1 MSDTIAEI
9 LINRPSKHLNKTFS
23 YKIPDHLSYIGIGWR
38 CIVPFAGKL
47 EEGIILSCHEAEF
60 YNISH
65 KLLEVYDV
73 IDSVPWFTEAMIKT
87 AKWISQYYMCT
98 LIDAFRLFLIDKKGI
113 RINVSYE
120 IKWMNIPKCED
131 IWGLIDISVRI
142 ISEED
147 AILVLGKTRCN
158 RYLSKG
164 FIKKTESLQRVYK
177 KPLEEW
183 LSINNNNNH
192 SESIKRGGKQ
202 KALWSHLHLCH
213 MRQDS
218 VSNLISSGFSRD
230 VIRRFCRNGN
240 GHLFYREKETFSL
253 VGNRKSNKPN
263 KLTEEQKHAV
273 EYIIDVVNKAKYEG
287 ILLHGV
293 TGSGKTEVYLRAVES
308 AIAAGGTV
316 LLEVPEIAL
325 TNQMVSYFADY
336 FGDKVVFMHSNLS
349 KGERYN
355 NRQRIANEESS
366 IIIGS
371 RSALFMPFKNLK
383 LIIVDEEYDS
393 SYKQTETPRYNGRD
407 VAKVMAVIY
416 NCPIVLGA
424 ATPSVTT
431 FFAAK
436 NKKIELLEMRQR
448 VHRTPLPQIYVYD
461 MRSEADIGRATNL
474 SRPLI
479 DLLRD
484 TVQKNHKA
492 ILLLN
497 RRGFAPT
504 LMCRNC
510 GYVFKC
516 THCDVPLVYHKDK
529 HRLNCHYC
537 ESTFPLPR
545 QCPVCSSQDI
555 LYLGWGTQRIE
566 EDLKRLLPEAKCCR
580 FDVDSTARKYS
591 AAQILSNF
599 RDGKFDI
606 LFGTQMVAKGHDIPG
621 VQSVGI
627 LSVDSILNMP
637 TYLAAEQT
645 FNLITQCAGRAGR
658 NLEQGRV
665 ILQTY
670 NTEHYVILTAAK
682 QDYASFYQQELEYRR
697 VLHYPPFTRL
707 MKITC
712 FNKKESIAR
721 NHAEKIYCYIREM
734 LPDIPDYIS
743 VTPPYDEPVKKVRNI
758 YNVSLL
764 IKGNTLRRLKLSMQN
779 SKIFQEND
787 IIIDV
792 DPL

>member
-1 MSDTIAEI
+1 MIGTIAEI

-23 YKIPDHLSYIGIGWR
+23 YKIPDHLSYVGSGWR
-38 CIVPFAGKL
+38 CIVPFAGKQ
-47 EEGIILSCHEAEF
+47 EEGIILSCHEEEF
-60 YNISH
+60 SHISY
-65 KLLEVYDV
+65 KLLEIYDA
-73 IDSVPWFTEAMIKT
+73 IDSVPWFTDAMIKT

-98 LIDAFRLFLIDKKGI
+98 LIDALRLFLIDKKGI
-113 RINVSYE
+113 RTEVLYE
-120 IKWMNIPKCED
+120 INWKEIPECED
-131 IWGLIDISVRI
+131 IWGLIDISVEI
-142 ISEED
+142 ISKED
-147 AILVLGKTRCN
+147 AVLVLGKTRCN
-158 RYLSKG
+158 RYLAKG
-164 FIKKTESLQRVYK
+164 FIKETELLQKVYK
-177 KPLEEW
+177 EPLEEW
-183 LSINNNNNH
+183 LAINNK
-192 SESIKRGGKQ
+192 SESESMKRGGRQ
-202 KALWSHLHLCH
+202 KALWSHLCQIG
-213 MRQDS
+213 QDS
-218 VSNLISSGFSRD
+218 ISSLISAGFSRD

-240 GHLFYREKETFSL
+240 GHLFYRGKKTFSL
-253 VGNRKSNKPN
+253 VENKKSDNPR
-263 KLTEEQKHAV
+263 KLTAEQKYAV
-273 EYIIDVVNKAKYEG
+273 EYIIGAVNEERYKG
-287 ILLHGV
+287 ILLYGV
-293 TGSGKTEVYLRAVES
+293 TGSGKTEVYLRAAES

-461 MRSEADIGRATNL
+461 MRSEADIGHATNL
-474 SRPLI
+474 SRPMI

-504 LMCRNC
+504 LMCKHC

-537 ESTFPLPR
+537 ESIFPLPR

-566 EDLKRLLPEAKCCR
+566 EDLKKLLPETKCCR

-591 AAQILSNF
+591 AAKILSNF

-627 LSVDSILNMP
+627 LSVDSTLNMP

-682 QDYASFYQQELEYRR
+682 QDYDAFYQQELEYRR
-697 VLHYPPFTRL
+697 TLHYPPFTRL

-721 NHAEKIYCYIREM
+721 NHAEKIYRYIREM
-734 LPDIPDYIS
+734 LPGIPDYIS

-764 IKGNTLRRLKLSMQN
+764 IKGKTLRRLKLSMQN

>member
-1 MSDTIAEI
+1 MIGTIAEI

-23 YKIPDHLSYIGIGWR
+23 YKIPDHLSYVGSGWR
-38 CIVPFAGKL
+38 CIVPFAGKQ
-47 EEGIILSCHEAEF
+47 EEGIILSCHEEEF
-60 YNISH
+60 SHISY
-65 KLLEVYDV
+65 KLLEIYDA
-73 IDSVPWFTEAMIKT
+73 IDSVPWFTDAMIKT

-98 LIDAFRLFLIDKKGI
+98 LIDALRLFLIDKKGI
-113 RINVSYE
+113 RTEVLYE
-120 IKWMNIPKCED
+120 INWKEIPECED
-131 IWGLIDISVRI
+131 IWGLIDISVEI
-142 ISEED
+142 ISKED
-147 AILVLGKTRCN
+147 AVLVLGKTRCN
-158 RYLSKG
+158 RYLAKG
-164 FIKKTESLQRVYK
+164 FIKETELLQKVYK
-177 KPLEEW
+177 EPLEEW
-183 LSINNNNNH
+183 LAINNK
-192 SESIKRGGKQ
+192 SESESMKRGGRQ
-202 KALWSHLHLCH
+202 KALWSHLCQIG
-213 MRQDS
+213 QDS
-218 VSNLISSGFSRD
+218 ISSLISAGFSRD

-240 GHLFYREKETFSL
+240 GHLFYRGKKTFSL
-253 VGNRKSNKPN
+253 VENKKSDNPR
-263 KLTEEQKHAV
+263 KLTEEQKYAV
-273 EYIIDVVNKAKYEG
+273 EYIIGAVNEERYKG
-287 ILLHGV
+287 ILLYGV
-293 TGSGKTEVYLRAVES
+293 TGSGKTEVYLRAAES

-461 MRSEADIGRATNL
+461 MRSEADIGHATNL

-504 LMCRNC
+504 LMCKHC

-566 EDLKRLLPEAKCCR
+566 EDLKKLLPEAKCCR
-580 FDVDSTARKYS
+580 FDADSTAKKYS
-591 AAQILSNF
+591 AAKILSNF

-627 LSVDSILNMP
+627 LSVDSTLNMP

-682 QDYASFYQQELEYRR
+682 QDYDAFYQQELEYRR
-697 VLHYPPFTRL
+697 TLHYPPFTRL

-721 NHAEKIYCYIREM
+721 NHAEKIYRYIREM

>member
-1 MSDTIAEI
+1 
-9 LINRPSKHLNKTFS
+9 
-23 YKIPDHLSYIGIGWR
+23 
-38 CIVPFAGKL
+38 
-47 EEGIILSCHEAEF
+47 
-60 YNISH
+60 
-65 KLLEVYDV
+65 
-73 IDSVPWFTEAMIKT
+73 
-87 AKWISQYYMCT
+87 
-98 LIDAFRLFLIDKKGI
+98 
-113 RINVSYE
+113 
-120 IKWMNIPKCED
+120 
-131 IWGLIDISVRI
+131 
-142 ISEED
+142 
-147 AILVLGKTRCN
+147 
-158 RYLSKG
+158 
-164 FIKKTESLQRVYK
+164 
-177 KPLEEW
+177 
-183 LSINNNNNH
+183 
-192 SESIKRGGKQ
+192 
-202 KALWSHLHLCH
+202 
-213 MRQDS
+213 
-218 VSNLISSGFSRD
+218 
-230 VIRRFCRNGN
+230 
-240 GHLFYREKETFSL
+240 
-253 VGNRKSNKPN
+253 
-263 KLTEEQKHAV
+263 
-273 EYIIDVVNKAKYEG
+273 
-287 ILLHGV
+287 
-293 TGSGKTEVYLRAVES
+293 
-308 AIAAGGTV
+308 
-316 LLEVPEIAL
+316 
-325 TNQMVSYFADY
+325 
-336 FGDKVVFMHSNLS
+336 
-349 KGERYN
+349 
-355 NRQRIANEESS
+355 
-366 IIIGS
+366 
-371 RSALFMPFKNLK
+371 
-383 LIIVDEEYDS
+383 
-393 SYKQTETPRYNGRD
+393 
-407 VAKVMAVIY
+407 MAVIY

-461 MRSEADIGRATNL
+461 MRSEADIGHATNL
-474 SRPLI
+474 SRPMI

-504 LMCRNC
+504 LMCKHC

-566 EDLKRLLPEAKCCR
+566 EDLKKLLPEAKCCR

-591 AAQILSNF
+591 AAKILSNF

-627 LSVDSILNMP
+627 LSVDSTLNMP

-682 QDYASFYQQELEYRR
+682 QDYDAFYQQELEYRR
-697 VLHYPPFTRL
+697 TLHYPPFTRL

-721 NHAEKIYCYIREM
+721 NHAEKIYRYIREM

>member
-1 MSDTIAEI
+1 MIGTIAEI

-23 YKIPDHLSYIGIGWR
+23 YKIPDHLSYVGSGWR
-38 CIVPFAGKL
+38 CIVPFAGKQ
-47 EEGIILSCHEAEF
+47 EEGIILSCHEEEF
-60 YNISH
+60 SHISY
-65 KLLEVYDV
+65 KLLEIYDA
-73 IDSVPWFTEAMIKT
+73 IDSVPWFTDAMIKT

-98 LIDAFRLFLIDKKGI
+98 LIDALRLFLIDKKGI
-113 RINVSYE
+113 RTEVLYE
-120 IKWMNIPKCED
+120 INWKEIPECED
-131 IWGLIDISVRI
+131 IWGLIDISVEI
-142 ISEED
+142 ISKED
-147 AILVLGKTRCN
+147 AVLVLGKTRCN
-158 RYLSKG
+158 RYLAKG
-164 FIKKTESLQRVYK
+164 FIKETELLQKVYK
-177 KPLEEW
+177 EPLEEW
-183 LSINNNNNH
+183 LAINNK
-192 SESIKRGGKQ
+192 SESESMKRGGRQ
-202 KALWSHLHLCH
+202 KALWSHLCQIG
-213 MRQDS
+213 QDS
-218 VSNLISSGFSRD
+218 ISNLISAGFSRD

-240 GHLFYREKETFSL
+240 GHLFYRGKKTFSL
-253 VGNRKSNKPN
+253 VENTRSDNPR
-263 KLTEEQKHAV
+263 KLTAEQKYAV
-273 EYIIDVVNKAKYEG
+273 EYIIGAVNEERYKG
-287 ILLHGV
+287 ILLYGV
-293 TGSGKTEVYLRAVES
+293 TGSGKTEVYLRAAES

-461 MRSEADIGRATNL
+461 MRSEADIGHATNL

-504 LMCRNC
+504 LMCKHC

-566 EDLKRLLPEAKCCR
+566 EDLKKLLPEAKCCR
-580 FDVDSTARKYS
+580 FDADSTAKKYS
-591 AAQILSNF
+591 AAKILSNF

-627 LSVDSILNMP
+627 LSVDSTLNMP

-682 QDYASFYQQELEYRR
+682 QDYDAFYQQELEYRR
-697 VLHYPPFTRL
+697 TLHYPPFTRL

>member
-1 MSDTIAEI
+1 MIGTIAEI

-23 YKIPDHLSYIGIGWR
+23 YKIPDHLSYVGSGWR
-38 CIVPFAGKL
+38 CIVPFAGKQ
-47 EEGIILSCHEAEF
+47 EEGIILSCHEEEF
-60 YNISH
+60 SHISY
-65 KLLEVYDV
+65 KLLEIYDA
-73 IDSVPWFTEAMIKT
+73 IDSVPWFTDAMIKT

-98 LIDAFRLFLIDKKGI
+98 LIDALRLFLIDKKGI
-113 RINVSYE
+113 RTEVLYE
-120 IKWMNIPKCED
+120 INWKEIPECED
-131 IWGLIDISVRI
+131 IWGLIDISVEI
-142 ISEED
+142 ISKED
-147 AILVLGKTRCN
+147 AVLVLGKTRCN
-158 RYLSKG
+158 RYLAKG
-164 FIKKTESLQRVYK
+164 FIKETELLQKVYK
-177 KPLEEW
+177 EPLEEW
-183 LSINNNNNH
+183 LAINNK
-192 SESIKRGGKQ
+192 SESESMKRGGRQ
-202 KALWSHLHLCH
+202 KALWSHLCQIG
-213 MRQDS
+213 QDS
-218 VSNLISSGFSRD
+218 ISSLISAGFSRD

-240 GHLFYREKETFSL
+240 GHLFYRGKKTFSL
-253 VGNRKSNKPN
+253 VENTKRDNPR
-263 KLTEEQKHAV
+263 KLTAEQKYAV
-273 EYIIDVVNKAKYEG
+273 EYIIGAVNEERYKG
-287 ILLHGV
+287 ILLYGV
-293 TGSGKTEVYLRAVES
+293 TGSGKTEVYLRAAES

-448 VHRTPLPQIYVYD
+448 VHKIPLPQIYVYD
-461 MRSEADIGRATNL
+461 MRSEADIGHATNL

-504 LMCRNC
+504 LMCKHC

-566 EDLKRLLPEAKCCR
+566 EDLKKLLPEAKCCR
-580 FDVDSTARKYS
+580 FDADSTAKKYS
-591 AAQILSNF
+591 AAKILSNF

-627 LSVDSILNMP
+627 LSVDSTLNMP

-682 QDYASFYQQELEYRR
+682 QDYDAFYQQELEYRR
-697 VLHYPPFTRL
+697 TLHYPPFTRL

-721 NHAEKIYCYIREM
+721 NHAEKIYRYIREM

>member
-1 MSDTIAEI
+1 M
-9 LINRPSKHLNKTFS
+9 
-23 YKIPDHLSYIGIGWR
+23 
-38 CIVPFAGKL
+38 
-47 EEGIILSCHEAEF
+47 
-60 YNISH
+60 
-65 KLLEVYDV
+65 
-73 IDSVPWFTEAMIKT
+73 
-87 AKWISQYYMCT
+87 
-98 LIDAFRLFLIDKKGI
+98 
-113 RINVSYE
+113 
-120 IKWMNIPKCED
+120 
-131 IWGLIDISVRI
+131 
-142 ISEED
+142 
-147 AILVLGKTRCN
+147 
-158 RYLSKG
+158 
-164 FIKKTESLQRVYK
+164 
-177 KPLEEW
+177 
-183 LSINNNNNH
+183 
-192 SESIKRGGKQ
+192 KRGGRQ
-202 KALWSHLHLCH
+202 KALWSHLCQIG
-213 MRQDS
+213 QDS
-218 VSNLISSGFSRD
+218 ISSLISAGFSRD

-240 GHLFYREKETFSL
+240 GHLFYRGKKTFSL
-253 VGNRKSNKPN
+253 VENKKSDNPR
-263 KLTEEQKHAV
+263 KLTEEQKYAV
-273 EYIIDVVNKAKYEG
+273 EYIIGAVNEERYKG
-287 ILLHGV
+287 ILLYGV
-293 TGSGKTEVYLRAVES
+293 TGSGKTEVYLRAAES

-416 NCPIVLGA
+416 NCPIVLGV

-461 MRSEADIGRATNL
+461 MRSEADIGHATNL
-474 SRPLI
+474 SRPMI

-504 LMCRNC
+504 LMCKHC

-537 ESTFPLPR
+537 ESIFPLPR

-566 EDLKRLLPEAKCCR
+566 EDLKKLLPEAKCCR

-591 AAQILSNF
+591 AAKILSDF

-627 LSVDSILNMP
+627 LSVDSTLNMP

-682 QDYASFYQQELEYRR
+682 QDYDAFYQQELEYRR
-697 VLHYPPFTRL
+697 TLHYPPFTRL

-721 NHAEKIYCYIREM
+721 NHAEKIYRYIREM
-734 LPDIPDYIS
+734 LPGISDYIS

>member
-1 MSDTIAEI
+1 MIGTIAEI

-23 YKIPDHLSYIGIGWR
+23 YKIPDHLSYVGSGWR
-38 CIVPFAGKL
+38 CIVPFAGKQ
-47 EEGIILSCHEAEF
+47 EEGIILSCHEEEF
-60 YNISH
+60 SHISY
-65 KLLEVYDV
+65 KLLEIYDA
-73 IDSVPWFTEAMIKT
+73 IDSVPWFTDAMIKT

-98 LIDAFRLFLIDKKGI
+98 LIDALRLFLIDKKGI
-113 RINVSYE
+113 RTEVLYE
-120 IKWMNIPKCED
+120 INWKEIPECED
-131 IWGLIDISVRI
+131 IWGLIDISVEI
-142 ISEED
+142 ISKED
-147 AILVLGKTRCN
+147 AVLVLGKTRCN
-158 RYLSKG
+158 RYLAKG
-164 FIKKTESLQRVYK
+164 FIKETELLQKVYK
-177 KPLEEW
+177 EPLEEW
-183 LSINNNNNH
+183 LAINNK
-192 SESIKRGGKQ
+192 SESESMKRGGRQ
-202 KALWSHLHLCH
+202 KALWSHLC
-213 MRQDS
+213 QIGKDS
-218 VSNLISSGFSRD
+218 ISNLISAGFSRD

-240 GHLFYREKETFSL
+240 GHLFYRGKKTFSL
-253 VGNRKSNKPN
+253 VENKKSDNPR
-263 KLTEEQKHAV
+263 KLTEEQKYAV
-273 EYIIDVVNKAKYEG
+273 EYIIGAVNEERYKG
-287 ILLHGV
+287 ILLYGV
-293 TGSGKTEVYLRAVES
+293 TGSGKTEVYLRAAES

-461 MRSEADIGRATNL
+461 MRSEADIGHATNL

-504 LMCRNC
+504 LMCKHC

-566 EDLKRLLPEAKCCR
+566 EDLKKLLPEAKCCR
-580 FDVDSTARKYS
+580 FDADSTAKKYS
-591 AAQILSNF
+591 AAKILSNF

-627 LSVDSILNMP
+627 LSVDSTLNMP

-682 QDYASFYQQELEYRR
+682 QDYDAFYQQELEYRR
-697 VLHYPPFTRL
+697 TLHYPPFTRL

-721 NHAEKIYCYIREM
+721 NHAEKIYRYIREM

>member
-1 MSDTIAEI
+1 MIGTIAEI

-23 YKIPDHLSYIGIGWR
+23 YKIPDHLSYVGSGWR
-38 CIVPFAGKL
+38 CIVPFAGKQ
-47 EEGIILSCHEAEF
+47 EEGIILSCHEEEF
-60 YNISH
+60 SHISY
-65 KLLEVYDV
+65 KLLEIYDA
-73 IDSVPWFTEAMIKT
+73 IDSVPWFTDAMIKT

-98 LIDAFRLFLIDKKGI
+98 LIDALRLFLIDKKGI
-113 RINVSYE
+113 RTEVLYE
-120 IKWMNIPKCED
+120 INWKEIPECED
-131 IWGLIDISVRI
+131 IWGLIDISVEI
-142 ISEED
+142 ISKED
-147 AILVLGKTRCN
+147 AVLVLGKTRCN
-158 RYLSKG
+158 RYLAKG
-164 FIKKTESLQRVYK
+164 FIKETELLQKVYK
-177 KPLEEW
+177 EPLEEW
-183 LSINNNNNH
+183 LAINNK
-192 SESIKRGGKQ
+192 SESESMKRGGRQ
-202 KALWSHLHLCH
+202 KALWSHLCQIG
-213 MRQDS
+213 QDS
-218 VSNLISSGFSRD
+218 ISSLISAGFSRD

-240 GHLFYREKETFSL
+240 GHLFYRGKKTFSL
-253 VGNRKSNKPN
+253 VENKKSDNPR
-263 KLTEEQKHAV
+263 KLTAEQKYAV
-273 EYIIDVVNKAKYEG
+273 EYIIGAVNEERYKG
-287 ILLHGV
+287 ILLYGV
-293 TGSGKTEVYLRAVES
+293 TGSGKTEVYLRAAES

-461 MRSEADIGRATNL
+461 MRSEADIGHATNL
-474 SRPLI
+474 SRPMI

-504 LMCRNC
+504 LMCKHC

-537 ESTFPLPR
+537 ESIFPLPR

-566 EDLKRLLPEAKCCR
+566 EDLKKLLPEAKCCR
-580 FDVDSTARKYS
+580 FDVDSTAGKYS
-591 AAQILSNF
+591 AAKILSNF
-599 RDGKFDI
+599 RDGKLDI

-627 LSVDSILNMP
+627 LSVDSTLNMP

-682 QDYASFYQQELEYRR
+682 QDYDAFYQQELEYRR
-697 VLHYPPFTRL
+697 TLHYPPFTRL

-721 NHAEKIYCYIREM
+721 NHAEKIYRYIREM
-734 LPDIPDYIS
+734 LPGIPDYIS

-764 IKGNTLRRLKLSMQN
+764 IKGKTLRRLKLSMQN

>member
-1 MSDTIAEI
+1 
-9 LINRPSKHLNKTFS
+9 
-23 YKIPDHLSYIGIGWR
+23 
-38 CIVPFAGKL
+38 
-47 EEGIILSCHEAEF
+47 
-60 YNISH
+60 
-65 KLLEVYDV
+65 
-73 IDSVPWFTEAMIKT
+73 
-87 AKWISQYYMCT
+87 
-98 LIDAFRLFLIDKKGI
+98 LIDALRLFLIDKKGI
-113 RINVSYE
+113 RTEVLYE
-120 IKWMNIPKCED
+120 INWKEIPECED
-131 IWGLIDISVRI
+131 IWGLIDISVEI
-142 ISEED
+142 ISKED
-147 AILVLGKTRCN
+147 AVLVLGKTRCN
-158 RYLSKG
+158 RYLAKG
-164 FIKKTESLQRVYK
+164 FIKETELLQKVYK
-177 KPLEEW
+177 EPLEEW
-183 LSINNNNNH
+183 LAINNK
-192 SESIKRGGKQ
+192 SESESMKRGGRQ
-202 KALWSHLHLCH
+202 KALWSHLCQIG
-213 MRQDS
+213 QDS
-218 VSNLISSGFSRD
+218 ISSLISAGFSRD

-240 GHLFYREKETFSL
+240 GHLFYRGKKTFSL
-253 VGNRKSNKPN
+253 VENKKSDNPR
-263 KLTEEQKHAV
+263 KLTEEQKYAV
-273 EYIIDVVNKAKYEG
+273 EYIIGAVNEERYKG
-287 ILLHGV
+287 ILLYGV
-293 TGSGKTEVYLRAVES
+293 TGSGKTEVYLRAAES

-448 VHRTPLPQIYVYD
+448 VHKIPLPQIYVYD
-461 MRSEADIGRATNL
+461 MRSEADIGHATNL

-504 LMCRNC
+504 LMCKHC

-566 EDLKRLLPEAKCCR
+566 EDLKKLLPEAKCCR
-580 FDVDSTARKYS
+580 FDADSTAKKYS
-591 AAQILSNF
+591 AAKILSNF

-627 LSVDSILNMP
+627 LSVDSTLNMP

-682 QDYASFYQQELEYRR
+682 QDYDAFYQQELEYRR
-697 VLHYPPFTRL
+697 TLHYPPFTRL

-721 NHAEKIYCYIREM
+721 NHAEKIYRYIREM

>member
-1 MSDTIAEI
+1 MIGTIAEI

-23 YKIPDHLSYIGIGWR
+23 YKIPDHLSYVGSGWR
-38 CIVPFAGKL
+38 CIVPFAGKQ
-47 EEGIILSCHEAEF
+47 EEGIILSCHEEEF
-60 YNISH
+60 SHISY
-65 KLLEVYDV
+65 KLLEIYDV
-73 IDSVPWFTEAMIKT
+73 IDSVPWFTDAMIKT

-98 LIDAFRLFLIDKKGI
+98 LIDALRLFLIDKKGI
-113 RINVSYE
+113 RTEVFYE
-120 IKWMNIPKCED
+120 INWKEIPECED
-131 IWGLIDISVRI
+131 IWGLIDISVEI
-142 ISEED
+142 ISKED
-147 AILVLGKTRCN
+147 AVLVLGKTRCN
-158 RYLSKG
+158 RYLAKG
-164 FIKKTESLQRVYK
+164 FIKETELLQKVYK
-177 KPLEEW
+177 EPLEEW
-183 LSINNNNNH
+183 LAINNK
-192 SESIKRGGKQ
+192 SESESMKRGGRQ
-202 KALWSHLHLCH
+202 KALWSHLCQIG
-213 MRQDS
+213 QDS
-218 VSNLISSGFSRD
+218 ISNLISAGFSRD

-240 GHLFYREKETFSL
+240 GHLFYRGKKTFSL
-253 VGNRKSNKPN
+253 VENTRSDNPR
-263 KLTEEQKHAV
+263 KLTAEQKYAV
-273 EYIIDVVNKAKYEG
+273 EYIIGAVNEERYKG
-287 ILLHGV
+287 ILLYGV
-293 TGSGKTEVYLRAVES
+293 TGSGKTEVYLRAAES

-325 TNQMVSYFADY
+325 TNQMASYFADY

-461 MRSEADIGRATNL
+461 MRSEADIGHATNL
-474 SRPLI
+474 SRPMI

-504 LMCRNC
+504 LMCKHC

-566 EDLKRLLPEAKCCR
+566 EDLKKLLPEAK
-580 FDVDSTARKYS
+580 
-591 AAQILSNF
+591 
-599 RDGKFDI
+599 
-606 LFGTQMVAKGHDIPG
+606 
-621 VQSVGI
+621 
-627 LSVDSILNMP
+627 
-637 TYLAAEQT
+637 
-645 FNLITQCAGRAGR
+645 
-658 NLEQGRV
+658 
-665 ILQTY
+665 
-670 NTEHYVILTAAK
+670 
-682 QDYASFYQQELEYRR
+682 
-697 VLHYPPFTRL
+697 
-707 MKITC
+707 
-712 FNKKESIAR
+712 
-721 NHAEKIYCYIREM
+721 
-734 LPDIPDYIS
+734 
-743 VTPPYDEPVKKVRNI
+743 
-758 YNVSLL
+758 
-764 IKGNTLRRLKLSMQN
+764 
-779 SKIFQEND
+779 
-787 IIIDV
+787 
-792 DPL
+792 

>member
-1 MSDTIAEI
+1 MIGTIAEI

-23 YKIPDHLSYIGIGWR
+23 YKIPDHLSYVGSGWR
-38 CIVPFAGKL
+38 CIVPFAGKQ
-47 EEGIILSCHEAEF
+47 EEGIILSCHEEEF
-60 YNISH
+60 SHISY
-65 KLLEVYDV
+65 KLLEIYDA
-73 IDSVPWFTEAMIKT
+73 IDSVPWFTDAMIKT

-98 LIDAFRLFLIDKKGI
+98 LIDALRLFLIDKKGI
-113 RINVSYE
+113 RTEVLYE
-120 IKWMNIPKCED
+120 INWKEIPECED
-131 IWGLIDISVRI
+131 IWGLIDISVEI
-142 ISEED
+142 ISKED
-147 AILVLGKTRCN
+147 AVLVLGKTRCN
-158 RYLSKG
+158 RYLAKG
-164 FIKKTESLQRVYK
+164 FIKETELLQKVYK
-177 KPLEEW
+177 EPLEEW
-183 LSINNNNNH
+183 LAINNK
-192 SESIKRGGKQ
+192 SESESMKRGGRQ
-202 KALWSHLHLCH
+202 KALWSHLCQIG
-213 MRQDS
+213 QDS
-218 VSNLISSGFSRD
+218 ISSLISAGFSRD

-240 GHLFYREKETFSL
+240 GHLFYRGKKTFSL
-253 VGNRKSNKPN
+253 VENKKSDNPR
-263 KLTEEQKHAV
+263 KLTEEQKYAV
-273 EYIIDVVNKAKYEG
+273 EYIIGAVNEERYKG
-287 ILLHGV
+287 ILLYGV
-293 TGSGKTEVYLRAVES
+293 TGSGKTEVYLRAAES

-448 VHRTPLPQIYVYD
+448 VHKIPLPQIYVYD
-461 MRSEADIGRATNL
+461 MRSEADIGHATNL

-504 LMCRNC
+504 LMCKHC

-566 EDLKRLLPEAKCCR
+566 EDLKKLLPEAKCCR
-580 FDVDSTARKYS
+580 FDADSTAKKYS
-591 AAQILSNF
+591 AAKILSNF

-627 LSVDSILNMP
+627 LSVDSTLNMP

-682 QDYASFYQQELEYRR
+682 QDYDAFYQQELEYRR
-697 VLHYPPFTRL
+697 TLHYPPFTRL

-721 NHAEKIYCYIREM
+721 NHAEKIYRYIREM
-734 LPDIPDYIS
+734 LPSIPDYIS

-764 IKGNTLRRLKLSMQN
+764 IKGKTLRRLKLSMQN

>member
-1 MSDTIAEI
+1 MIGTIAEI

-23 YKIPDHLSYIGIGWR
+23 YKIPDHLSYVGSGWR
-38 CIVPFAGKL
+38 CIVPFAGKQ
-47 EEGIILSCHEAEF
+47 EEGIILSCHEEEF
-60 YNISH
+60 SHISY
-65 KLLEVYDV
+65 KLLEIYDA
-73 IDSVPWFTEAMIKT
+73 IDSVPWFTDAMIKT

-98 LIDAFRLFLIDKKGI
+98 LIDALRLFLIDKKGI
-113 RINVSYE
+113 RTEVLYE
-120 IKWMNIPKCED
+120 INWKEIPECED
-131 IWGLIDISVRI
+131 IWGLIDISVEI
-142 ISEED
+142 ISKED
-147 AILVLGKTRCN
+147 AVLVLGKTRCN
-158 RYLSKG
+158 RYLAKG
-164 FIKKTESLQRVYK
+164 FIKETELLQKVYK
-177 KPLEEW
+177 EPLEEW
-183 LSINNNNNH
+183 LAINNK
-192 SESIKRGGKQ
+192 SESESMKRGGRQ
-202 KALWSHLHLCH
+202 KALWSHLCQIG
-213 MRQDS
+213 QDS
-218 VSNLISSGFSRD
+218 ISSLISAGFSRD

-240 GHLFYREKETFSL
+240 GHLFYRGKKTFSL
-253 VGNRKSNKPN
+253 VENKKSDNPR
-263 KLTEEQKHAV
+263 KLTEEQKYAV
-273 EYIIDVVNKAKYEG
+273 EYIIGAVNEERYKG
-287 ILLHGV
+287 ILLYGV
-293 TGSGKTEVYLRAVES
+293 TGSGKTEVYLRAAES

-448 VHRTPLPQIYVYD
+448 VHKIPLPQIYVYD
-461 MRSEADIGRATNL
+461 MRSEADIGHATNL

-504 LMCRNC
+504 LMCKHC

-537 ESTFPLPR
+537 ESIFPLPR

-566 EDLKRLLPEAKCCR
+566 EDLKKLLPEAKCCR
-580 FDVDSTARKYS
+580 FDADSTAKKYS
-591 AAQILSNF
+591 AAKILSNF

-627 LSVDSILNMP
+627 LSVDSTLNMP

-682 QDYASFYQQELEYRR
+682 QDYDAFYQQELEYRR
-697 VLHYPPFTRL
+697 TLHYPPFTRL

-721 NHAEKIYCYIREM
+721 NHAEKIYRYIREM
-734 LPDIPDYIS
+734 LPGISDYIS

>member
-1 MSDTIAEI
+1 MIGTIAEI

-23 YKIPDHLSYIGIGWR
+23 YKIPDHLSYVGSGWR
-38 CIVPFAGKL
+38 CIVPFAGKQ
-47 EEGIILSCHEAEF
+47 EEGIILSCHEEEF
-60 YNISH
+60 SHISY
-65 KLLEVYDV
+65 KLLEIYDA
-73 IDSVPWFTEAMIKT
+73 IDSVPWFTDAMIKT

-98 LIDAFRLFLIDKKGI
+98 LIDALRLFLIDKKGI
-113 RINVSYE
+113 RTEVLYE
-120 IKWMNIPKCED
+120 INWKEIPECED
-131 IWGLIDISVRI
+131 IWGLIDISVEI
-142 ISEED
+142 ISKED
-147 AILVLGKTRCN
+147 AVLVLGKTRCN
-158 RYLSKG
+158 RYLAKG
-164 FIKKTESLQRVYK
+164 FIKETELLQKVYK
-177 KPLEEW
+177 EPLEEW
-183 LSINNNNNH
+183 LAINNK
-192 SESIKRGGKQ
+192 SESESMKRGGRQ
-202 KALWSHLHLCH
+202 KALWSHLCQIG
-213 MRQDS
+213 QDS
-218 VSNLISSGFSRD
+218 ISSLISAGFSRD

-240 GHLFYREKETFSL
+240 GHLFYRGKKTFSL
-253 VGNRKSNKPN
+253 VENKKSDNPR
-263 KLTEEQKHAV
+263 KLTEEQKYAV
-273 EYIIDVVNKAKYEG
+273 EYIIGAVNEERYKG
-287 ILLHGV
+287 ILLYGV
-293 TGSGKTEVYLRAVES
+293 TGSGKTEVYLRAAES

-448 VHRTPLPQIYVYD
+448 VHKIPLPQIYVYD
-461 MRSEADIGRATNL
+461 MRSEADIGHATNL
-474 SRPLI
+474 SRLLI

-504 LMCRNC
+504 LMCKHC

-566 EDLKRLLPEAKCCR
+566 EDLKKLLPEAKCCR
-580 FDVDSTARKYS
+580 FDADSTAKKYS
-591 AAQILSNF
+591 AAKILSNF

-627 LSVDSILNMP
+627 LSVDSTLNMP

-682 QDYASFYQQELEYRR
+682 QDYDAFYQQELEYRR
-697 VLHYPPFTRL
+697 TLHYPPFTRL

-721 NHAEKIYCYIREM
+721 NHAEKIYRYIREM

>member
-1 MSDTIAEI
+1 MIGTIAEI

-23 YKIPDHLSYIGIGWR
+23 YKIPDHLSYVGSGWR
-38 CIVPFAGKL
+38 CIVPFAGKQ
-47 EEGIILSCHEAEF
+47 EEGIILSCHEEEF
-60 YNISH
+60 SHISY
-65 KLLEVYDV
+65 KLLEIYDA
-73 IDSVPWFTEAMIKT
+73 IDSVPWFTDAMIKT

-98 LIDAFRLFLIDKKGI
+98 LIDALRLFLIDKKGI
-113 RINVSYE
+113 RTEVLYE
-120 IKWMNIPKCED
+120 INWKEIPECED
-131 IWGLIDISVRI
+131 IWGLIDISVEI
-142 ISEED
+142 ISKED
-147 AILVLGKTRCN
+147 AVLVLGKTRCN
-158 RYLSKG
+158 RYLAKG
-164 FIKKTESLQRVYK
+164 FIKETELLQKVYK
-177 KPLEEW
+177 EPLEEW
-183 LSINNNNNH
+183 LAINNK
-192 SESIKRGGKQ
+192 SESESMKRGGRQ
-202 KALWSHLHLCH
+202 KALWSHLCQIG
-213 MRQDS
+213 QDS
-218 VSNLISSGFSRD
+218 ISSLISAGFSRD

-240 GHLFYREKETFSL
+240 GHLFYRGKKTFSL
-253 VGNRKSNKPN
+253 VENKKSDNPR
-263 KLTEEQKHAV
+263 KLTEEQKYAV
-273 EYIIDVVNKAKYEG
+273 EYIIGAVNEERYKG
-287 ILLHGV
+287 ILLYGV
-293 TGSGKTEVYLRAVES
+293 TGSGKTEVYLRAAES

-448 VHRTPLPQIYVYD
+448 VHKIPLPQIYVYD
-461 MRSEADIGRATNL
+461 MRSEADIGHATNL
-474 SRPLI
+474 SRPMI

-504 LMCRNC
+504 LMCKHC

-566 EDLKRLLPEAKCCR
+566 EDLKKLLPEAKCCR
-580 FDVDSTARKYS
+580 FDADSTAKKYS
-591 AAQILSNF
+591 AAKILSNF

-627 LSVDSILNMP
+627 LSVDSTLNMP

-682 QDYASFYQQELEYRR
+682 QDYDAFYQQELEYRR
-697 VLHYPPFTRL
+697 TLHYPPFTRL

-721 NHAEKIYCYIREM
+721 NHAEKIYRYIREM

>member
-1 MSDTIAEI
+1 MIGTIAEI

-23 YKIPDHLSYIGIGWR
+23 YKIPDHLSYVGSGWR
-38 CIVPFAGKL
+38 CIVPFAGKQ
-47 EEGIILSCHEAEF
+47 EEGIILSCHEEEF
-60 YNISH
+60 SHISY
-65 KLLEVYDV
+65 KLLEIYDA
-73 IDSVPWFTEAMIKT
+73 IDSVPWFTDAMIKT

-98 LIDAFRLFLIDKKGI
+98 LIDALRLFLIDKKGI
-113 RINVSYE
+113 RTEVLYE
-120 IKWMNIPKCED
+120 INWKEIPECED
-131 IWGLIDISVRI
+131 IWGLIDISVEI
-142 ISEED
+142 ISKED
-147 AILVLGKTRCN
+147 AVLVLGKTRCN
-158 RYLSKG
+158 RYLAKG
-164 FIKKTESLQRVYK
+164 FIKETELLQKVYK
-177 KPLEEW
+177 EPLEEW
-183 LSINNNNNH
+183 LAINNK
-192 SESIKRGGKQ
+192 SESESMKRGGRQ
-202 KALWSHLHLCH
+202 KALWSHLCQIG
-213 MRQDS
+213 QDS
-218 VSNLISSGFSRD
+218 ISSLISAGFSRD

-240 GHLFYREKETFSL
+240 GHLFYRGKKTFSL
-253 VGNRKSNKPN
+253 VENKKSDNPR
-263 KLTEEQKHAV
+263 KLTAEQKYAV
-273 EYIIDVVNKAKYEG
+273 EYIIGAVNEERYKG
-287 ILLHGV
+287 ILLYGV
-293 TGSGKTEVYLRAVES
+293 TGSGKTEVYLRAAES

-461 MRSEADIGRATNL
+461 MRSEADIGHATNL
-474 SRPLI
+474 SRPMI

-504 LMCRNC
+504 LMCKHC

-537 ESTFPLPR
+537 ESIFPLPR

-566 EDLKRLLPEAKCCR
+566 EDLKKLLPEAKCCR
-580 FDVDSTARKYS
+580 FDADSTAKKYS
-591 AAQILSNF
+591 AAKILSNF

-627 LSVDSILNMP
+627 LSVDSTLNMP

-682 QDYASFYQQELEYRR
+682 QDYDAFYQQELEYRR
-697 VLHYPPFTRL
+697 TLHYPPFTRL

-721 NHAEKIYCYIREM
+721 NHAEKIYRYIREM
-734 LPDIPDYIS
+734 LPGIPDYIS

-764 IKGNTLRRLKLSMQN
+764 IKGKTLRRLKLSMQN

>member
-1 MSDTIAEI
+1 MIGTIAEI

-23 YKIPDHLSYIGIGWR
+23 YKIPDHLSYVGSGWR
-38 CIVPFAGKL
+38 CIVPFAGKQ
-47 EEGIILSCHEAEF
+47 EEGIILSCHEEEF
-60 YNISH
+60 SHISY
-65 KLLEVYDV
+65 KLLEIYDA
-73 IDSVPWFTEAMIKT
+73 IDSVPWFTDAMIKT

-98 LIDAFRLFLIDKKGI
+98 LIDALRLFLIDKKGI
-113 RINVSYE
+113 RTEVLYE
-120 IKWMNIPKCED
+120 INWKEIPECED
-131 IWGLIDISVRI
+131 IWGLIDISVEI
-142 ISEED
+142 ISKED
-147 AILVLGKTRCN
+147 AVLVLGKTRCN
-158 RYLSKG
+158 RYLAKG
-164 FIKKTESLQRVYK
+164 FIKETELLQKVYK
-177 KPLEEW
+177 EPLEEW
-183 LSINNNNNH
+183 LAINNK
-192 SESIKRGGKQ
+192 SESESMKRGGRQ
-202 KALWSHLHLCH
+202 KALWSHLCQIG
-213 MRQDS
+213 QDS
-218 VSNLISSGFSRD
+218 ISNLISAGFSRD

-240 GHLFYREKETFSL
+240 GHLFYRGKKTFSL
-253 VGNRKSNKPN
+253 VENKKSDNPR
-263 KLTEEQKHAV
+263 KLTEEQKYAV
-273 EYIIDVVNKAKYEG
+273 EYIIGAVNEERYKG
-287 ILLHGV
+287 ILLYGV
-293 TGSGKTEVYLRAVES
+293 TGSGKTEVYLRAAES

-316 LLEVPEIAL
+316 LIEVPEIAL

-448 VHRTPLPQIYVYD
+448 VHKIPLPQIYVYD
-461 MRSEADIGRATNL
+461 MRSEADIGHATNL

-504 LMCRNC
+504 LMCKHC

-566 EDLKRLLPEAKCCR
+566 EDLKKLLPEAKCCR
-580 FDVDSTARKYS
+580 FDADSTAKKYS
-591 AAQILSNF
+591 AAKILSNF

-627 LSVDSILNMP
+627 LSVDSTLNMP

-682 QDYASFYQQELEYRR
+682 QDYDAFYQQELEYRR
-697 VLHYPPFTRL
+697 TLHYPPFTRL

-721 NHAEKIYCYIREM
+721 NHAEKIYRYIREM

>member
-1 MSDTIAEI
+1 MIGTIAEI

-23 YKIPDHLSYIGIGWR
+23 YKIPDHLSYVGSGWL
-38 CIVPFAGKL
+38 CIVPFAGKQ
-47 EEGIILSCHEAEF
+47 EEGIILSCHEEEF
-60 YNISH
+60 SHISY
-65 KLLEVYDV
+65 KLLEIYDA
-73 IDSVPWFTEAMIKT
+73 IDSVPWFTDAMIKT

-98 LIDAFRLFLIDKKGI
+98 LIDALRLFLIDKKGI
-113 RINVSYE
+113 RTEVLYE
-120 IKWMNIPKCED
+120 INWKEIPECED
-131 IWGLIDISVRI
+131 IWGLIDISVEI
-142 ISEED
+142 ISKED
-147 AILVLGKTRCN
+147 AVLVLGKTRCN
-158 RYLSKG
+158 RYLAKG
-164 FIKKTESLQRVYK
+164 FIKETELLQKVYK
-177 KPLEEW
+177 EPLEEW
-183 LSINNNNNH
+183 LAINNK
-192 SESIKRGGKQ
+192 SESESMKRGGRQ
-202 KALWSHLHLCH
+202 KALWSHLCQIG
-213 MRQDS
+213 QDS
-218 VSNLISSGFSRD
+218 ISSLISAGFSRD

-240 GHLFYREKETFSL
+240 GHLFYRGKKTFSL
-253 VGNRKSNKPN
+253 VENKKSDNPR
-263 KLTEEQKHAV
+263 KLTEEQKYAV
-273 EYIIDVVNKAKYEG
+273 EYIIGAVNEERYKG
-287 ILLHGV
+287 ILLYGV
-293 TGSGKTEVYLRAVES
+293 TGSGKTEVYLRAAES

-448 VHRTPLPQIYVYD
+448 VHKIPLPQIYVYD
-461 MRSEADIGRATNL
+461 MRSEADIGHATNL

-504 LMCRNC
+504 LMCKHC

-566 EDLKRLLPEAKCCR
+566 EDLKKLLPEAKCCR
-580 FDVDSTARKYS
+580 FDADSTAKKYS
-591 AAQILSNF
+591 AAKILSNF

-627 LSVDSILNMP
+627 LSVDSTLNMP

-682 QDYASFYQQELEYRR
+682 QDYDAFYQQELEYRR
-697 VLHYPPFTRL
+697 TLHYPPFTRL

-721 NHAEKIYCYIREM
+721 NHAEKIYRYIREM

>member
-1 MSDTIAEI
+1 MIGTIAEI

-23 YKIPDHLSYIGIGWR
+23 YKIPDHLSYVGSGWR
-38 CIVPFAGKL
+38 CIVPFAGRQ
-47 EEGIILSCHEAEF
+47 EEGIILSCHEEEF
-60 YNISH
+60 SHISY
-65 KLLEVYDV
+65 KLLEIYDA
-73 IDSVPWFTEAMIKT
+73 IDSVPWFTDAMIKT

-98 LIDAFRLFLIDKKGI
+98 LIDALRLFLIDKKGI
-113 RINVSYE
+113 RTEVLYE
-120 IKWMNIPKCED
+120 INWKEIPECED
-131 IWGLIDISVRI
+131 IWGLIDISVEI
-142 ISEED
+142 ISKED
-147 AILVLGKTRCN
+147 AVLVLGKTRCN
-158 RYLSKG
+158 RYLAKG
-164 FIKKTESLQRVYK
+164 FIKETELLQKVYK
-177 KPLEEW
+177 EPLEEW
-183 LSINNNNNH
+183 LAINNK
-192 SESIKRGGKQ
+192 SESESMKRGGRQ
-202 KALWSHLHLCH
+202 KALWSHLCQIG
-213 MRQDS
+213 QDS
-218 VSNLISSGFSRD
+218 ISSLISAGFSRD

-240 GHLFYREKETFSL
+240 GHLFYRGKKTFSL
-253 VGNRKSNKPN
+253 VENKKSDNPR
-263 KLTEEQKHAV
+263 KLTEEQKYAV
-273 EYIIDVVNKAKYEG
+273 EYIIGAVNEERYKG
-287 ILLHGV
+287 ILLYGV
-293 TGSGKTEVYLRAVES
+293 TGSGKTEVYLRAAES

-461 MRSEADIGRATNL
+461 MRSEADIGHATNL
-474 SRPLI
+474 SRPMI

-504 LMCRNC
+504 LMCKHC

-537 ESTFPLPR
+537 ESIFPLPR

-566 EDLKRLLPEAKCCR
+566 EDLKKLLPEAECCR

-591 AAQILSNF
+591 AAKILSNF

-627 LSVDSILNMP
+627 LSVDSTLNMP

-682 QDYASFYQQELEYRR
+682 QDYDAFYQQELEYRR
-697 VLHYPPFTRL
+697 TLHYPPFTRL

-721 NHAEKIYCYIREM
+721 NHAEKIYRYIREM

>member
-1 MSDTIAEI
+1 MLEI
-9 LINRPSKHLNKTFS
+9 
-23 YKIPDHLSYIGIGWR
+23 
-38 CIVPFAGKL
+38 
-47 EEGIILSCHEAEF
+47 
-60 YNISH
+60 
-65 KLLEVYDV
+65 YDA
-73 IDSVPWFTEAMIKT
+73 IDSVPWFTDAMIKT

-98 LIDAFRLFLIDKKGI
+98 LIDALRLFLIDKKGI
-113 RINVSYE
+113 RTEVLYE
-120 IKWMNIPKCED
+120 INWKEIPECED
-131 IWGLIDISVRI
+131 IWGLIDISVEI
-142 ISEED
+142 ISKED
-147 AILVLGKTRCN
+147 AVLVLGKTRCN
-158 RYLSKG
+158 RYLAKG
-164 FIKKTESLQRVYK
+164 FIKETELLQKVYK
-177 KPLEEW
+177 EPLEEW
-183 LSINNNNNH
+183 LAINNK
-192 SESIKRGGKQ
+192 SESESMKRGGRQ
-202 KALWSHLHLCH
+202 KALWSHLCQIG
-213 MRQDS
+213 QDS
-218 VSNLISSGFSRD
+218 ISSLISAGFSRD

-240 GHLFYREKETFSL
+240 GHLFYRGKKTFSL
-253 VGNRKSNKPN
+253 VENKKSDNPR
-263 KLTEEQKHAV
+263 KLTEEQKYAV
-273 EYIIDVVNKAKYEG
+273 EYIIGAVNEERYKG
-287 ILLHGV
+287 ILLYGV
-293 TGSGKTEVYLRAVES
+293 TGSGKTEVYLRAAES

-448 VHRTPLPQIYVYD
+448 VHKIPLPQIYVYD
-461 MRSEADIGRATNL
+461 MRSEADIGHATNL

-492 ILLLN
+492 IRLLN

-504 LMCRNC
+504 LMCKHC

-566 EDLKRLLPEAKCCR
+566 EDLKKLLPEAKCCR
-580 FDVDSTARKYS
+580 FDADSTAKKYS
-591 AAQILSNF
+591 AAKILSNF

-627 LSVDSILNMP
+627 LSVDSTLNMP

-682 QDYASFYQQELEYRR
+682 QDYDAFYQQELEYRR
-697 VLHYPPFTRL
+697 TLHYPPFTRL

-721 NHAEKIYCYIREM
+721 NHAEKIYRYIREM

>member
-1 MSDTIAEI
+1 MIGTIAEI

-23 YKIPDHLSYIGIGWR
+23 YKIPDHLSYVGSGWR
-38 CIVPFAGKL
+38 CIVPFAGKQ
-47 EEGIILSCHEAEF
+47 EEGIILSCHEEEF
-60 YNISH
+60 SHISY
-65 KLLEVYDV
+65 KLLEIYDA
-73 IDSVPWFTEAMIKT
+73 IDSVPWFTDAMIKT

-98 LIDAFRLFLIDKKGI
+98 LIDALRLFLIDKKGI
-113 RINVSYE
+113 RTEVLYE
-120 IKWMNIPKCED
+120 INWKEIPECED
-131 IWGLIDISVRI
+131 IWGLIDVSVEI
-142 ISEED
+142 ISKED
-147 AILVLGKTRCN
+147 AVLVLGKTRCN
-158 RYLSKG
+158 RYLAKG
-164 FIKKTESLQRVYK
+164 FIKETELLQKVYK
-177 KPLEEW
+177 EPLEEW
-183 LSINNNNNH
+183 LAINNK
-192 SESIKRGGKQ
+192 SESESMKRGGRQ
-202 KALWSHLHLCH
+202 KALWSHLC
-213 MRQDS
+213 QIGKDS
-218 VSNLISSGFSRD
+218 ISNLISAGFSRD

-240 GHLFYREKETFSL
+240 GHLFYRGKKTFSL
-253 VGNRKSNKPN
+253 VENKKSDNPR
-263 KLTEEQKHAV
+263 KLTEEQKYAV
-273 EYIIDVVNKAKYEG
+273 EYIIGAVNEERYRG
-287 ILLHGV
+287 ILLYGV
-293 TGSGKTEVYLRAVES
+293 TGSGKTEVYLRAAES

-393 SYKQTETPRYNGRD
+393 SYKQTKTPRYNGRD

-448 VHRTPLPQIYVYD
+448 VHGTPLPQIYVYD
-461 MRSEADIGRATNL
+461 MRSEADIGHATNL
-474 SRPLI
+474 SRPMI

-504 LMCRNC
+504 LMCKHC

-566 EDLKRLLPEAKCCR
+566 EDLKKSLPEAKCCR
-580 FDVDSTARKYS
+580 FDVDSIARKYS
-591 AAQILSNF
+591 AAKILSNF

-627 LSVDSILNMP
+627 LSVDSTLNMP
-637 TYLAAEQT
+637 TYLATEQT

-682 QDYASFYQQELEYRR
+682 QDYDAFYQQELEYRR
-697 VLHYPPFTRL
+697 TLHYPPFTRL

-721 NHAEKIYCYIREM
+721 NHAEKIYRYIREM
-734 LPDIPDYIS
+734 LPSIPDYIS

-764 IKGNTLRRLKLSMQN
+764 IKGKTLRRLKLSMQN